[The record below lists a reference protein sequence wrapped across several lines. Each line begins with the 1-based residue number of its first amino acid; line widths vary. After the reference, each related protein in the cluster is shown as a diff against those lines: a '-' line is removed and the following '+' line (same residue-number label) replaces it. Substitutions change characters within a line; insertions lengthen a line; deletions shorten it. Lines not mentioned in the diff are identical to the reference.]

1 MKKEKKNDLVTATPQ
16 EVKKDELFEIKY
28 MGRWQLAWRA
38 LKKHKLGLFSLWVLI
53 ILYLVAIFA
62 DFLAPN
68 NPYDQRQD
76 LSYAPP
82 SKVHWTDED
91 GKLTAPYIYAWV
103 LERDPETYRTFFTE
117 GISLGSVVAIDKT
130 TGEEKTFEQGK
141 DGVLNIY
148 VTTRTIRYAL
158 DADGNRA
165 NLGGP
170 EYSTV
175 QTVKLTELDMLK
187 ETVVTETSNRTTLG
201 ALAPSRFREL
211 LRIGPP
217 VKVVTER
224 SLHRIFAQK
233 ENEIKDVVVEAISIV
248 NEVIDVD
255 GGDLELAREFLAEL
269 EISPNLVDVIQDPQV
284 TDYVTKKYPIKFFTQ
299 SWEYKLLGFIPMKL
313 HLVGTELPSKFLLFG
328 SDMYGRDV
336 FSRILFGSRVSMS
349 IGLLAIL
356 ITFSLGL
363 SIGGAAGYFGGI
375 TDEILMRVTEI
386 LMSIPSFYLLIS
398 LRAVLPTSIPP
409 HITYILIV
417 LILSFIGWPG
427 MSSVIR
433 GMVLSYKETEF
444 VQAAIA
450 MGYPSGRVILRH
462 IIPNTATYIIVSAT
476 LSIPGYILGEAG
488 LSFLGLGITEP
499 SASWGLM
506 LSQAQNIKA
515 MTEAPWLLIPGIFI
529 FIVVMAFNLL
539 GDALRDALD
548 PRSLGF

>member
-427 MSSVIR
+427 MSRVIR

-450 MGYPSGRVILRH
+450 
-462 IIPNTATYIIVSAT
+462 
-476 LSIPGYILGEAG
+476 
-488 LSFLGLGITEP
+488 
-499 SASWGLM
+499 
-506 LSQAQNIKA
+506 
-515 MTEAPWLLIPGIFI
+515 
-529 FIVVMAFNLL
+529 
-539 GDALRDALD
+539 
-548 PRSLGF
+548 